1 MKPTRQF
8 STRDPPS
15 TRCLRARAAPIP
27 THRMEAHP
35 GDGFSSLLVRRL
47 DADAL
52 IGHDS
57 RLSDLFLKL
66 MVCLIRVRGR
76 SPRRE
81 GSLWSTAK
89 PPGPLLHP
97 ERSQGKAGA
106 RSEGQRA
113 PGALTPPRC
122 PRGHPAQSSV
132 PPCGQGH
139 AIYLFIYYF

>member
-15 TRCLRARAAPIP
+15 THCLRARAAPTP
-27 THRMEAHP
+27 THRTEAHP

-66 MVCLIRVRGR
+66 MVCRDKGSQQVAK
-76 SPRRE
+76 E
-81 GSLWSTAK
+81 GGF
-89 PPGPLLHP
+89 PVEH
-97 ERSQGKAGA
+97 SQA
-106 RSEGQRA
+106 S
-113 PGALTPPRC
+113 
-122 PRGHPAQSSV
+122 QSS
-132 PPCGQGH
+132 PAPREEPWETGSTK
-139 AIYLFIYYF
+139 